1 MNDKKFC
8 MKCGK
13 TLKIGEF
20 YQSHNLEKY
29 PDGYLDQCKKCITMH
44 VDNFDQNTYLWLLQD
59 CDVPYIPEE
68 WNSLLVKFGQTA
80 TRMGILG
87 RYLSKM
93 RLNQYKNF
101 RWKDTEFLQQKK
113 KKEIRESMEAKGYT
127 EEQIVTY
134 LEKNLIEVP
143 EKIEKPSQI
152 DEPIDLETLRPTAVA
167 QAAEIAP
174 VTAESLGLTPE
185 EVNMLK
191 IKWGSSYRPEEW
203 IQLEKFYEE
212 MMQSYDIQT
221 AGHIDTLKHICK
233 SSLRANQLIDAGDI
247 EGYQKMTK
255 VYNDLM
261 KAGHF
266 TAAQNKTETG
276 DFVDSVSELV
286 AICEKEGFI
295 PRYYVTEPNDKVD
308 ENLRDMQRYTKV
320 LITQETNLGTL
331 IEQAIKRIEQQE
343 KEEQEMNETD
353 IFDPE
358 AVERELR
365 PEDYEEFSDFLM
377 ENEETDNE
385 NLKKFLELNKN
396 GIS

>member
-143 EKIEKPSQI
+143 EKVEKPSQI

-167 QAAEIAP
+167 
-174 VTAESLGLTPE
+174 
-185 EVNMLK
+185 
-191 IKWGSSYRPEEW
+191 
-203 IQLEKFYEE
+203 
-212 MMQSYDIQT
+212 
-221 AGHIDTLKHICK
+221 
-233 SSLRANQLIDAGDI
+233 
-247 EGYQKMTK
+247 
-255 VYNDLM
+255 
-261 KAGHF
+261 
-266 TAAQNKTETG
+266 
-276 DFVDSVSELV
+276 
-286 AICEKEGFI
+286 
-295 PRYYVTEPNDKVD
+295 
-308 ENLRDMQRYTKV
+308 
-320 LITQETNLGTL
+320 
-331 IEQAIKRIEQQE
+331 
-343 KEEQEMNETD
+343 
-353 IFDPE
+353 
-358 AVERELR
+358 
-365 PEDYEEFSDFLM
+365 
-377 ENEETDNE
+377 
-385 NLKKFLELNKN
+385 
-396 GIS
+396 